1 MAVVPTQ
8 ADQMKNDPAAAV
20 GIAAPALRL
29 GYVILHVPDVPAA
42 VAFYEAAFG
51 LVCRFVH
58 PSGYAEMETGATA
71 LAFASHAL
79 AEANG
84 LPVTAHVLPSGAE
97 IAFVTADVAAAFQ
110 RAVQVGAEAAVS
122 PAARPWGQVVGYVR
136 DLNGF
141 LVELCTPVG
150 N

>member
-1 MAVVPTQ
+1 MET
-8 ADQMKNDPAAAV
+8 DPASA
-20 GIAAPALRL
+20 GITAAPALRL

-42 VAFYEAAFG
+42 AAFYEAAFG
-51 LVCRFVH
+51 LACRFVH
-58 PSGYAEMETGATA
+58 SSGYAEMETGATA

-84 LPVTAHVLPSGAE
+84 LPGAAHGPPSGAE
-97 IAFVTADVAAAFQ
+97 VAFVTTDVAAAFQ
-110 RAVQVGAEAAVS
+110 RALRAGAEAVVP

-141 LVELCTPVG
+141 LVELCTPIG
-150 N
+150 G